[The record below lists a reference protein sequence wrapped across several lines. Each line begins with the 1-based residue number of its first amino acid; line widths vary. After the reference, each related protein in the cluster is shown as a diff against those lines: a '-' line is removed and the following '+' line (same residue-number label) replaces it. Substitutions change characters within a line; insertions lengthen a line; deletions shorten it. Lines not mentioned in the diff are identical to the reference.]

1 VTGYA
6 VCLACRAVI
15 PAGAAC
21 GVDEAHRV
29 AALGGPDGRAGLI
42 DEVWGAAGDRGYT
55 LRELERA
62 AHGQL
67 RLSVTGLATAAGGAF
82 FLGPGSGAL
91 VLIAGVAGAATGH
104 LVGYLRSRR
113 RVVTHPRGAAD
124 LALPGPVARGRIRR
138 APSIESPV
146 SGSPCAVWAFELRF
160 EGAWGERVML
170 RAAETA
176 GLEVTL
182 DGGAQARI
190 AAGPVIV
197 VGAMSQIDDIE
208 SVELEDYLRR
218 VDPAR
223 TSDPEPFPPLPY
235 NVVLEHAAFAGDRIE
250 LVGELVPD
258 LVATAPQRLYRDAPS
273 TVLRPRGVPV
283 LRFP

>member
-1 VTGYA
+1 VTERA
-6 VCLACRAVI
+6 VCLTCRAVVA
-15 PAGAAC
+15 AGAGC
-21 GVDEAHRV
+21 GVDEAHQV
-29 AALGGPDGRAGLI
+29 ATLGAPDGRAGLV
-42 DEVWGAAGDRGYT
+42 DAVWGAAAERGYT
-55 LRELERA
+55 LRELERS

-67 RLSVTGLATAAGGAF
+67 RMSVTGLATAAGGAF

-91 VLIAGVAGAATGH
+91 VLLAGVAGAATGH

-113 RVVTHPRGAAD
+113 RVLTHPRGAGD

-146 SGSPCAVWAFELRF
+146 SGSPCAAWAFELRF

-190 AAGPVIV
+190 AAGPAIV

-208 SVELEDYLRR
+208 SGELEDFLRR
-218 VDPAR
+218 LDPAR
-223 TSDPEPFPPLPY
+223 TPDPEPFPPLPY
-235 NVVLEHAAFAGDRIE
+235 NVVLEHTAFVGDRIE
-250 LVGELVPD
+250 LLGELVPD
-258 LVATAPQRLYRDAPS
+258 VVATAPQRLYRDAPS

-283 LRFP
+283 LRLP